1 MPFWHFPDSMT
12 QDLNTMIS
20 SCPTFWMIPKKSMPS
35 LTFTPPFRATG
46 GTTPYTEPFWIDSQD
61 PLIFHASDV
70 RVRQSMDIA
79 MRLGV
84 HAVIFHTNHIANFR
98 LKSYREDWLKKNSAY
113 WRRLLA
119 EYPAL
124 TVYLENMFDEEPDL
138 LRRLA
143 EDLSDEPRFGVC
155 YDMAHAYLSQTPLT
169 DWNQALLPYV
179 CHLHIND
186 NDKTQ
191 DTHRPVG
198 SGSLPWDLYAQL
210 FASCPPGLK
219 PSVLIEVRSYE
230 DLAASV
236 SYLKE
241 HHLHPFDETP

>member
-1 MPFWHFPDSMT
+1 
-12 QDLNTMIS
+12 
-20 SCPTFWMIPKKSMPS
+20 
-35 LTFTPPFRATG
+35 
-46 GTTPYTEPFWIDSQD
+46 
-61 PLIFHASDV
+61 
-70 RVRQSMDIA
+70 
-79 MRLGV
+79 
-84 HAVIFHTNHIANFR
+84 
-98 LKSYREDWLKKNSAY
+98 
-113 WRRLLA
+113 
-119 EYPAL
+119 
-124 TVYLENMFDEEPDL
+124 MFDEEPDL

-143 EDLSDEPRFGVC
+143 EDFSDEPRFGVC

-186 NDKTQ
+186 NDKMQ

-230 DLAASV
+230 NLAASV

>member
-1 MPFWHFPDSMT
+1 MD
-12 QDLNTMIS
+12 I
-20 SCPTFWMIPKKSMPS
+20 C
-35 LTFTPPFRATG
+35 
-46 GTTPYTEPFWIDSQD
+46 IDSQD

-179 CHLHIND
+179 CHLHIN
-186 NDKTQ
+186 
-191 DTHRPVG
+191 VG
-198 SGSLPWDLYAQL
+198 E
-210 FASCPPGLK
+210 FLK
-219 PSVLIEVRSYE
+219 LSNKFKHLRDEDIAFIQEEVNSRMELIKK
-230 DLAASV
+230 LA
-236 SYLKE
+236 L
-241 HHLHPFDETP
+241 

>member
-46 GTTPYTEPFWIDSQD
+46 GTTPYTEPFWDICIDSQD

-79 MRLGV
+79 MRLGRARR
-84 HAVIFHTNHIANFR
+84 HFSHDHIANFR

-241 HHLHPFDETP
+241 HHLHPFG

>member
-1 MPFWHFPDSMT
+1 MD
-12 QDLNTMIS
+12 I
-20 SCPTFWMIPKKSMPS
+20 C
-35 LTFTPPFRATG
+35 
-46 GTTPYTEPFWIDSQD
+46 IDSQD

-143 EDLSDEPRFGVC
+143 EDYGADGIIYESMKFCEF
-155 YDMAHAYLSQTPLT
+155 
-169 DWNQALLPYV
+169 W
-179 CHLHIND
+179 
-186 NDKTQ
+186 
-191 DTHRPVG
+191 
-198 SGSLPWDLYAQL
+198 
-210 FASCPPGLK
+210 
-219 PSVLIEVRSYE
+219 SYE
-230 DLAASV
+230 KVLASHVLQQEMGVPCCTIEKEYTLGSV
-236 SYLKE
+236 GQLRTRFQAFVESLEIKKLGHKE
-241 HHLHPFDETP
+241 V